1 MDALAVTAVKGEHSN
16 HPLQVLRLQD
26 CDLRPYPD
34 GCDNV
39 PYYLRYPSP
48 DVADEER
55 VKGDGMEVYADSDG
69 DGGGNSMDI
78 PNSMESSNPNTN
90 SYSSYSYMDNPNN
103 MASSSHSTN
112 RM

>member
-1 MDALAVTAVKGEHSN
+1 M
-16 HPLQVLRLQD
+16 
-26 CDLRPYPD
+26 
-34 GCDNV
+34 
-39 PYYLRYPSP
+39 
-48 DVADEER
+48 ADEER
-55 VKGDGMEVYADSDG
+55 VKGDGMEVYADS

-112 RM
+112 GM